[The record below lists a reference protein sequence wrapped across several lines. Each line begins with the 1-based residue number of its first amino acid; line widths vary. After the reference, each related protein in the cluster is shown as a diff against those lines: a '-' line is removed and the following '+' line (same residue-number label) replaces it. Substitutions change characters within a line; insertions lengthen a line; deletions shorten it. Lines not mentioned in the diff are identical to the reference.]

1 MMFFRNLKLAHK
13 LLASFIALLLLT
25 AGLGLFS
32 VVQLDRVNRT
42 ATDLAHHWMPA
53 ERVIMEMRYQL
64 QRYRSQTMQH
74 VLATSMD
81 EMAIYD
87 KSMPALWS
95 ELLKNQQAF
104 ERYANTAR
112 ERELMAGI
120 KDDLGQYAQHTA
132 KIVDLSHALR
142 TDEASEV
149 LRGDSVKTS
158 RAINTKLDELLKI
171 NAQGIEDANQAGD
184 DIFTA
189 ARWWVIALLAGAVL
203 FGLGMALLIARS
215 VARPLQQAVSLAQAV
230 AAGDLGSR
238 IEVHGKD
245 ETGQLLQALQHMNES
260 LQRIVGQVRQGT
272 DSIATA
278 SGQIASGNQDLS
290 ARTEE
295 QASSLEQ
302 TAASMEELTSTVKQ
316 NGANAQQANQL
327 AAAASQ
333 VAVRGGSAVAQV
345 VQTMSAIND
354 ASRKIVDIIGVID
367 SIAFQTNILALNAA
381 VEAARAGDQ
390 GRGFAVVASEVR
402 TLAQRSAAAAKEIKQ
417 LIDDSVGKVEEG
429 SAQVDS
435 AGKTMEE
442 IVASVR
448 RVTDIMGEISAASHE
463 QTAGIEQV
471 NQAVTQMDQMT
482 QQNAALVE
490 ESAAATGAL
499 QAQAKA
505 LAEVVSVFKLSP
517 STGMLGNSRGVNQ
530 AAAVASPRHAPTAPR
545 PHLAPS
551 APKRAVP
558 ARASAAL
565 PSATRATGA
574 TGAAGAPPAPAGA
587 ARPAQPAQPARP
599 AVTASAKAKAKA
611 ASTASDDDWE
621 TF

>member
-1 MMFFRNLKLAHK
+1 MMFFRNLKLAPK
-13 LLASFIALLLLT
+13 LLASFVALLLLT

-32 VVQLDRVNRT
+32 VVQLDRVNQT
-42 ATDLAHHWMPA
+42 ATDLAHHWLPA
-53 ERVIMEMRYQL
+53 ERTLQELRYQL

-74 VLATSMD
+74 VLATSQE
-81 EMAIYD
+81 EMATYD
-87 KSMPALWS
+87 KRMPELWA
-95 ELLKNQQAF
+95 ELLKNHKAF
-104 ERYANTAR
+104 ERHANTAR
-112 ERELMAGI
+112 ERELLAGI
-120 KDDLGQYAQHTA
+120 GQDLERYAQQTA
-132 KIVDLSHALR
+132 KIIELSHQMR
-142 TDEASEV
+142 TDEASAI
-149 LRGDSVKTS
+149 LRGESVTIS
-158 RAINTKLDELLKI
+158 RSINTRLDELVKI
-171 NAQGIEDANQAGD
+171 NTEGTEAANDAGD
-184 DIFTA
+184 IIFNA
-189 ARWWVIALLAGAVL
+189 ARWWVIALLVGAVAL
-203 FGLGMALLIARS
+203 GLGLALLIARS
-215 VARPLQQAVSLAQAV
+215 VARPLQQAVELAQAV
-230 AAGDLGSR
+230 AAGDLSSR
-238 IEVHGKD
+238 IQAHGKD

-295 QASSLEQ
+295 QASSLEE

-429 SAQVDS
+429 SAQVDA
-435 AGKTMEE
+435 AGKTMDE
-442 IVASVR
+442 IVSSVR

-490 ESAAATGAL
+490 ESAAATEAL

-505 LAEVVSVFKLSP
+505 LAEVVSVFKLAP
-517 STGMLGNSRGVNQ
+517 SSAGM
-530 AAAVASPRHAPTAPR
+530 RHATVDVATVAAPR
-545 PHLAPS
+545 AMPSAVSAPQPQARPSLAP
-551 APKRAVP
+551 
-558 ARASAAL
+558 AR
-565 PSATRATGA
+565 GA
-574 TGAAGAPPAPAGA
+574 RPAPAGSTA
-587 ARPAQPAQPARP
+587 ALPAATHRPA
-599 AVTASAKAKAKA
+599 
-611 ASTASDDDWE
+611 
-621 TF
+621 

>member
-1 MMFFRNLKLAHK
+1 M
-13 LLASFIALLLLT
+13 
-25 AGLGLFS
+25 
-32 VVQLDRVNRT
+32 
-42 ATDLAHHWMPA
+42 
-53 ERVIMEMRYQL
+53 
-64 QRYRSQTMQH
+64 
-74 VLATSMD
+74 
-81 EMAIYD
+81 
-87 KSMPALWS
+87 
-95 ELLKNQQAF
+95 
-104 ERYANTAR
+104 
-112 ERELMAGI
+112 
-120 KDDLGQYAQHTA
+120 
-132 KIVDLSHALR
+132 
-142 TDEASEV
+142 
-149 LRGDSVKTS
+149 
-158 RAINTKLDELLKI
+158 
-171 NAQGIEDANQAGD
+171 
-184 DIFTA
+184 
-189 ARWWVIALLAGAVL
+189 
-203 FGLGMALLIARS
+203 
-215 VARPLQQAVSLAQAV
+215 SLAQAV

-245 ETGQLLQALQHMNES
+245 ETGQLLLALQHMNES

-316 NGANAQQANQL
+316 NGSNAQQANQL
-327 AAAASQ
+327 AAAASK
-333 VAVRGGSAVAQV
+333 VAVRGGTAVAQV

-517 STGMLGNSRGVNQ
+517 STGMLGSSRGVSH
-530 AAAVASPRHAPTAPR
+530 AAAVAAPR
-545 PHLAPS
+545 QTPAAPVRIWRLPRPKALCPHAHRPPCLLQLV
-551 APKRAVP
+551 RP
-558 ARASAAL
+558 A
-565 PSATRATGA
+565 
-574 TGAAGAPPAPAGA
+574 APAGA
-587 ARPAQPAQPARP
+587 ARPAQPAQPACRDRTCQGQGQGGQHGLRRRLGNLLNQVFARP
-599 AVTASAKAKAKA
+599 PGRTHRPRPDQLLLAGPFQRLAGGSRPCHGQALQICHDRPLQALVLKALASLRPSRSPRDRRLARHGAPA
-611 ASTASDDDWE
+611 
-621 TF
+621 

>member
-1 MMFFRNLKLAHK
+1 M
-13 LLASFIALLLLT
+13 
-25 AGLGLFS
+25 
-32 VVQLDRVNRT
+32 
-42 ATDLAHHWMPA
+42 
-53 ERVIMEMRYQL
+53 
-64 QRYRSQTMQH
+64 
-74 VLATSMD
+74 
-81 EMAIYD
+81 
-87 KSMPALWS
+87 
-95 ELLKNQQAF
+95 
-104 ERYANTAR
+104 
-112 ERELMAGI
+112 
-120 KDDLGQYAQHTA
+120 
-132 KIVDLSHALR
+132 
-142 TDEASEV
+142 
-149 LRGDSVKTS
+149 
-158 RAINTKLDELLKI
+158 
-171 NAQGIEDANQAGD
+171 
-184 DIFTA
+184 
-189 ARWWVIALLAGAVL
+189 
-203 FGLGMALLIARS
+203 
-215 VARPLQQAVSLAQAV
+215 SLAQAV

-245 ETGQLLQALQHMNES
+245 ETGQLLLALQHMNES

-316 NGANAQQANQL
+316 NGSNAQQANQL
-327 AAAASQ
+327 AAAASK
-333 VAVRGGSAVAQV
+333 VAVRGGTAVAQV

-381 VEAARAGDQ
+381 VEAARAGD
-390 GRGFAVVASEVR
+390 RELAVVASAAHPGPA
-402 TLAQRSAAAAKEIKQ
+402 LAAAAKEIKQ

-429 SAQVDS
+429 SAGRLV
-435 AGKTMEE
+435 GKTMEE

-490 ESAAATGAL
+490 ESAAATGAP

-517 STGMLGNSRGVNQ
+517 STGMLGSSRGVSH
-530 AAAVASPRHAPTAPR
+530 AAAVAAPR
-545 PHLAPS
+545 RTGGAPS
-551 APKRAVP
+551 ASGACRAQG
-558 ARASAAL
+558 AARRASAAL
-565 PSATRATGA
+565 PSAT
-574 TGAAGAPPAPAGA
+574 GAAGAPCSGA
-587 ARPAQPAQPARP
+587 ARPAQPAQPADAMPARARLRP
-599 AVTASAKAKAKA
+599 ARPPTTIGKPSEPVFARPAGGGHTDRARQPAGRAFSRAPRRRITPLPWP
-611 ASTASDDDWE
+611 SPSNLP
-621 TF
+621 

>member
-1 MMFFRNLKLAHK
+1 MNFFRNLKLAHK
-13 LLASFIALLLLT
+13 LLASFVALLLLT
-25 AGLGLFS
+25 TGLGLFS
-32 VVQLDRVNRT
+32 VIQLDRVNQT
-42 ATDLAHHWMPA
+42 ATDLAHQWMPA
-53 ERVIMEMRYQL
+53 ERTLQEMRYQL
-64 QRYRSQTMQH
+64 QRYRAQTTLH
-74 VLATSMD
+74 VLATSQE
-81 EMAIYD
+81 EMASYD
-87 KSMPALWS
+87 KSMPELWAA
-95 ELLKNQQAF
+95 LLKNQQAF
-104 ERYANTAR
+104 SRYANTPR
-112 ERELMAGI
+112 ERELLAGI
-120 KDDLGQYAQHTA
+120 GEDLGRYAQLTA
-132 KIVDLSHALR
+132 RIVDHSHALR
-142 TDEASEV
+142 TEQASEI
-149 LRGDSVKTS
+149 LRGDSLQIS
-158 RAINTKLDELLKI
+158 RDINARLDELVKL
-171 NAQGIEDANQAGD
+171 NTEGTEATNSQG
-184 DIFTA
+184 DILFGA
-189 ARWWVIALLAGAVL
+189 ARNWIIALLAGAIVL
-203 FGLGMALLIARS
+203 GLCMAVLIARS
-215 VARPLQQAVSLAQAV
+215 ISRPLEQAVALAQAV

-238 IEVHGKD
+238 IEAHGKD

-260 LQRIVGQVRQGT
+260 LRRIVGQVRQGT

-278 SGQIASGNQDLS
+278 SSQIASGNQDLS

-316 NGANAQQANQL
+316 NGSNAQQANQL

-429 SAQVDS
+429 SAQVDA
-435 AGKTMEE
+435 AGKTMDE

-471 NQAVTQMDQMT
+471 TQAVTQMDQMT

-490 ESAAATGAL
+490 ESAAATEAL

-505 LAEVVSVFKLSP
+505 LAEVVGIFKLAAGTASGTP
-517 STGMLGNSRGVNQ
+517 
-530 AAAVASPRHAPTAPR
+530 AAVAAPR
-545 PHLAPS
+545 PAATAAHPALAP
-551 APKRAVP
+551 AKRQGVAATRP
-558 ARASAAL
+558 AAL
-565 PSATRATGA
+565 ASRA
-574 TGAAGAPPAPAGA
+574 AAPAPAA
-587 ARPAQPAQPARP
+587 ATAAAQRPASAPVAPARP
-599 AVTASAKAKAKA
+599 AMVAHSAKPRAAASA
-611 ASTASDDDWE
+611 ASEDDWE

>member
-158 RAINTKLDELLKI
+158 RAINAKLDELLKI

-517 STGMLGNSRGVNQ
+517 STGMLGNSRGVNH
-530 AAAVASPRHAPTAPR
+530 AAAVAAPRHAPTAPR

-565 PSATRATGA
+565 PSATGA

>member
-1 MMFFRNLKLAHK
+1 MMFFRNLKLAPK

-32 VVQLDRVNRT
+32 VVQLDRVNQT

-53 ERVIMEMRYQL
+53 ERVLLEMRYQL

-74 VLATSMD
+74 VLATSME
-81 EMAIYD
+81 EMAVYD
-87 KSMPALWS
+87 KNMPALWS

-142 TDEASEV
+142 TDEASEL

-158 RAINTKLDELLKI
+158 RAINSKLDELIKL

-189 ARWWVIALLAGAVL
+189 ARWWVIALLVGAVV
-203 FGLGMALLIARS
+203 FGLAMALLIARS

-245 ETGQLLQALQHMNES
+245 ETGQLLLALQHMNES

-333 VAVRGGSAVAQV
+333 VAVRGGTAVAQV

-448 RVTDIMGEISAASHE
+448 RVTDIMG
-463 QTAGIEQV
+463 
-471 NQAVTQMDQMT
+471 
-482 QQNAALVE
+482 
-490 ESAAATGAL
+490 
-499 QAQAKA
+499 
-505 LAEVVSVFKLSP
+505 
-517 STGMLGNSRGVNQ
+517 
-530 AAAVASPRHAPTAPR
+530 
-545 PHLAPS
+545 
-551 APKRAVP
+551 
-558 ARASAAL
+558 
-565 PSATRATGA
+565 
-574 TGAAGAPPAPAGA
+574 
-587 ARPAQPAQPARP
+587 
-599 AVTASAKAKAKA
+599 
-611 ASTASDDDWE
+611 
-621 TF
+621 

>member
-1 MMFFRNLKLAHK
+1 MMFFRNLKLANK

-25 AGLGLFS
+25 TGLGLFS
-32 VVQLDRVNRT
+32 VVQLDRVNQT

-53 ERVIMEMRYQL
+53 ERVLQEMRYQL

-74 VLATSMD
+74 VLATSME
-81 EMAIYD
+81 EMATYD
-87 KSMPALWS
+87 KNMPALWD
-95 ELLKNQQAF
+95 ELLKNQKAF

-112 ERELMAGI
+112 ERELLAGI
-120 KDDLGQYAQHTA
+120 KEDLGRYAQQTA
-132 KIVDLSHALR
+132 KIVDLSHAMR
-142 TDEASEV
+142 NDEASEV
-149 LRGDSVKTS
+149 LRGESVKIS
-158 RAINTKLDELLKI
+158 RAINTRLDELVQL

-184 DIFTA
+184 DIFSA
-189 ARWWVIALLAGAVL
+189 ARWWVIALLLGAIV
-203 FGLGMALLIARS
+203 FGLAMALLIARS
-215 VARPLQQAVSLAQAV
+215 VARPLQQAVDLARAV
-230 AAGDLGSR
+230 AAGDLGSH
-238 IEVHGKD
+238 IESRSND
-245 ETGQLLQALQHMNES
+245 ETGQLLQALQHMNQS

-278 SGQIASGNQDLS
+278 SSQIASGNQDLS

-327 AAAASQ
+327 ATAASQ

-471 NQAVTQMDQMT
+471 TQAVTQMDQMT

-490 ESAAATGAL
+490 ESAAATEAL

-505 LAEVVSVFKLSP
+505 LAEVVSVFKLAP
-517 STGMLGNSRGVNQ
+517 GQTGLLAASRPATPVAAPRTAGAAPTRAPATP
-530 AAAVASPRHAPTAPR
+530 AAAVAAA
-545 PHLAPS
+545 APS
-551 APKRAVP
+551 RPAMAPALRKNA
-558 ARASAAL
+558 AAL
-565 PSATRATGA
+565 P
-574 TGAAGAPPAPAGA
+574 AAARQTAPQA
-587 ARPAQPAQPARP
+587 ARPAPAAKPVAP
-599 AVTASAKAKAKA
+599 SASAD
-611 ASTASDDDWE
+611 SDWE

>member
-87 KSMPALWS
+87 KSMPALRS

-158 RAINTKLDELLKI
+158 RAINAKLDELLKI

-517 STGMLGNSRGVNQ
+517 STGMLGNSRGVNH
-530 AAAVASPRHAPTAPR
+530 AAAVAAPRHAPTAPR

-551 APKRAVP
+551 APKRTVP

-565 PSATRATGA
+565 PSATGATGA
-574 TGAAGAPPAPAGA
+574 TGAPPAPAGA

>member
-1 MMFFRNLKLAHK
+1 MMFFRNLKLAPK
-13 LLASFIALLLLT
+13 LLASFVALLLLT

-32 VVQLDRVNRT
+32 VVQLDRVNQT
-42 ATDLAHHWMPA
+42 ATDLAHHWLPA
-53 ERVIMEMRYQL
+53 ERTLQELRYQL

-74 VLATSMD
+74 VLATSQE
-81 EMAIYD
+81 EMATYD
-87 KSMPALWS
+87 KRMPELWA
-95 ELLKNQQAF
+95 ELLKNHKAF
-104 ERYANTAR
+104 ERHANTAR
-112 ERELMAGI
+112 ERELLAGI
-120 KDDLGQYAQHTA
+120 GQDLERYAQQTA
-132 KIVDLSHALR
+132 KIIELSHQMR
-142 TDEASEV
+142 TDEASAI
-149 LRGDSVKTS
+149 LRGESVTIS
-158 RAINTKLDELLKI
+158 RSINTRLDELVKI
-171 NAQGIEDANQAGD
+171 NTEGTEAANDAGD
-184 DIFTA
+184 IIFNA
-189 ARWWVIALLAGAVL
+189 ARWWVIALLVGAVAL
-203 FGLGMALLIARS
+203 GLGLALLIARS
-215 VARPLQQAVSLAQAV
+215 VARPLQQAVELAQAV
-230 AAGDLGSR
+230 AAGDLSSR
-238 IEVHGKD
+238 IQAHGKD

-295 QASSLEQ
+295 QASSLEE

-429 SAQVDS
+429 SAQVDA
-435 AGKTMEE
+435 AGKTMDE
-442 IVASVR
+442 IVSSVR

-490 ESAAATGAL
+490 ESAAATEAL

-505 LAEVVSVFKLSP
+505 LAEVVSVFKLAP
-517 STGMLGNSRGVNQ
+517 SSAGM
-530 AAAVASPRHAPTAPR
+530 RHATVDVATVAAPR
-545 PHLAPS
+545 AMPSAVSAPQPQARPSLAP
-551 APKRAVP
+551 
-558 ARASAAL
+558 AR
-565 PSATRATGA
+565 GA
-574 TGAAGAPPAPAGA
+574 RPAPAGSTA
-587 ARPAQPAQPARP
+587 ALPAATHRPAQPASPPARP
-599 AVTASAKAKAKA
+599 AAPARSKA
-611 ASTASDDDWE
+611 AAGTASDDDWE